1 MTHVTFAR
9 AYQLKENNLKAVFP
23 AYFTTSSKIVG
34 KFMLLLRFW
43 AKITFII
50 CQSIQQKL
58 HHIRDMQ
65 KHAWMNCPDFN
76 KNAGLRRRTLRCRGV
91 EAIMRVWYW
100 CNYAGTSDTK
110 IGGPWIITFC
120 QYTTATQQ
128 KNMQQMENEKNIQSA
143 LLSCLN
149 SYCCPSDMS

>member
-9 AYQLKENNLKAVFP
+9 GYQLKENNFKAVFQ

-34 KFMLLLRFW
+34 EFMLLVSFQPKSHLSC
-43 AKITFII
+43 AN
-50 CQSIQQKL
+50 QSSKNSCK
-58 HHIRDMQ
+58 IRDVQ
-65 KHAWMNCPDFN
+65 KHSWMNCPDFN
-76 KNAGLRRRTLRCRGV
+76 KNAGKRRRTLRCRGV

-128 KNMQQMENEKNIQSA
+128 KNNAKNGKWKDYIQSA
-143 LLSCLN
+143 LLTWLN
-149 SYCCPSDMS
+149 SYCCPSD